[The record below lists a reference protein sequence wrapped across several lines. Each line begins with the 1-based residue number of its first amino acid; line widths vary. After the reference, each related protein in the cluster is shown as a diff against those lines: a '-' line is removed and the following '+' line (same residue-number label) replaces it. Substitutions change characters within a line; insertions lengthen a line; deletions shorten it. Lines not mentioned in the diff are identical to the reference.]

1 MRDRRPTRERL
12 VVFLVPVLMG
22 LACGSGPLRGGQC
35 MYGGRS
41 RAIGESFASTDG
53 CNICSCTTAGVACT
67 ERACVT
73 DGGVDTNNTSEAG
86 ADANSLL
93 DAAGGDTDTDR
104 PSDATPGDAT
114 SDIIGAGCVSGGH
127 IYAVGENFLS
137 IDGCNTCSCAAPRQI
152 ACTLRA
158 CIDGPPNNTC
168 SFDRTYRF
176 WDDGGFRAYA
186 DRSTLSPARTHT
198 VARDHFANALPN
210 ECSRQLTCGDAA
222 AVDVNEFQVALA
234 HGDVVAALSLA
245 TKPFYGTD
253 TRPVD
258 GSVFVLERDDQRG
271 FMLGSG
277 TVPLGLSALMDLLH
291 ALQAETIA
299 SPGCAN
305 L

>member
-12 VVFLVPVLMG
+12 VLFLVPVLMG

-93 DAAGGDTDTDR
+93 DAAGGDTDR

-114 SDIIGAGCVSGGH
+114 SDIRRACRPRGR
-127 IYAVGENFLS
+127 
-137 IDGCNTCSCAAPRQI
+137 APRG
-152 ACTLRA
+152 CRA
-158 CIDGPPNNTC
+158 AGGRAALPPAARGSPNNTC

-234 HGDVVAALSLA
+234 HADVVAALSLA

>member
-1 MRDRRPTRERL
+1 
-12 VVFLVPVLMG
+12 MG
-22 LACGSGPLRGGQC
+22 VACGSGPVRGGQC

-73 DGGVDTNNTSEAG
+73 DGGVDT
-86 ADANSLL
+86 
-93 DAAGGDTDTDR
+93 
-104 PSDATPGDAT
+104 
-114 SDIIGAGCVSGGH
+114 
-127 IYAVGENFLS
+127 
-137 IDGCNTCSCAAPRQI
+137 
-152 ACTLRA
+152 
-158 CIDGPPNNTC
+158 NNTC

-234 HGDVVAALSLA
+234 HADVVAALFVA

-258 GSVFVLERDDQRG
+258 GSVFVFERDDQHG

-277 TVPLGLSALMDLLH
+277 TVPLSLRALMDLLH

-299 SPGCAN
+299 SPVAPTSSHA
-305 L
+305 